1 MATFAL
7 LCLLSLVARYEQGP
21 WASRRWLVGA
31 VPAQARASHS
41 EGVNCVETVASY
53 VGVVEMNI
61 LFK

>member
-1 MATFAL
+1 M
-7 LCLLSLVARYEQGP
+7 
-21 WASRRWLVGA
+21 GA
-31 VPAQARASHS
+31 AHSQAPASHL